1 MHNIQTGLD
10 RVARQYGAEIIDVRI
25 KRADLPDGTPL
36 QSAFQ
41 RMRTA
46 REQEAL
52 TIRAQGAKQA
62 QIIRAEADADASRIY
77 AESFGKDTDFYDFYR
92 AMQSYRTTFSQKAK
106 GGASGIIFAG
116 NSLFNEI

>member
-1 MHNIQTGLD
+1 MQNIQTGLD

-52 TIRAQGAKQA
+52 TIRAQGPKQA
-62 QIIRAEADADASRIY
+62 QIIRAEADADASRIH
-77 AESFGKDTDFYDFYR
+77 AESFRQVSDFFYFFR
-92 AMQSYRTTFSQKAK
+92 AIYSFRQTSLHQQKR
-106 GGASGIIFAG
+106 G
-116 NSLFNEI
+116 

>member
-46 REQEAL
+46 REQEAQ
-52 TIRAQGAKQA
+52 TIRAQGAKQE
-62 QIIRAEADADASRIY
+62 QIIRAEADADASRIS
-77 AESFGKDTDFYDFYR
+77 AERFGKDPDFYDFYR
-92 AMQSYRTTFSQKAK
+92 ALQSYRKTLSTQAK
-106 GGASGIIFAG
+106 GGASVILKHGR
-116 NSLFNEI
+116 